1 VVIEPDIPE
10 VRVDKDAIRQVLLNL
25 LSNAVKYSDSMRH
38 VVVRAFRRD
47 AELGLQVEDHGI
59 GIDPAEQQRIFEEF
73 YRVETPLASQR
84 GGMGIG
90 LTLARR
96 LAEAHGGRVSVES
109 QRGRGSRFTLWL
121 PLEPAAARP
130 AQAGGGLAEAGGG

>member
-1 VVIEPDIPE
+1 
-10 VRVDKDAIRQVLLNL
+10 
-25 LSNAVKYSDSMRH
+25 MRH

-84 GGMGIG
+84 GGVGLG
-90 LTLARR
+90 LTLVRR
-96 LAEAHGGRVSVES
+96 LVEAHGGRVSVES
-109 QRGRGSRFTLWL
+109 QRGRGSRFTVWL
-121 PLEPAAARP
+121 PLETASAR
-130 AQAGGGLAEAGGG
+130 AVDALAEAGRG